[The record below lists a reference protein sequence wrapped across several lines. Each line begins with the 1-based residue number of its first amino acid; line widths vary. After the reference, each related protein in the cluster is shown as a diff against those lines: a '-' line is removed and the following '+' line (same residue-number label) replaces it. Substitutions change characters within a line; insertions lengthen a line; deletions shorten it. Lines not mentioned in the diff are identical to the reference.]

1 MSVIDRFTRD
11 AASKYL
17 WAVMTLVAIG
27 GLAFGI
33 TSGSD
38 ALDDER
44 ATSQTR
50 AVRYV
55 ERLEP
60 RLEGGDVAGPLS
72 GQRAASLE
80 AAVER
85 SILADERV
93 SRVRIWSTDG
103 TLLFSTDPAD
113 TPGSDAGLN
122 DDVLG
127 QASREG
133 ALTRSNTSDTG
144 GQDDPE
150 RSLLRTYA
158 PIGTSIVAEI
168 DQTDEGTLAPVR
180 TEWLSYQV
188 LAGVMVLVFLVL
200 TGLSLR
206 EPFERINVGVPF
218 ATSSIPKGFSL
229 IDDER
234 LHAVH
239 EVYRLASERVAR
251 LEEKLEE
258 SEEARRGLEGDIQR
272 ALSKATSS
280 SPRVDVPAAASPP
293 APVVPE
299 PAIVQVPES
308 EVVAGNAPRSD
319 AWAAAPA
326 GPLARASR
334 DQKPPPS
341 SSRKPNA
348 PAAKPKRTK
357 RQKAKPETP
366 PAAAREVS
374 APPPAPAASPAPERR
389 VAAMATVPTTTSRSI
404 AQPEVDDA
412 RAHEAALETFIRLTE
427 SDRQPHDTTA
437 EVDQGAVRAA
447 LARTAARKKPGGERL
462 QRPEVP
468 PEESAGGQPPSD

>member
-1 MSVIDRFTRD
+1 
-11 AASKYL
+11 
-17 WAVMTLVAIG
+17 
-27 GLAFGI
+27 
-33 TSGSD
+33 
-38 ALDDER
+38 
-44 ATSQTR
+44 
-50 AVRYV
+50 
-55 ERLEP
+55 
-60 RLEGGDVAGPLS
+60 
-72 GQRAASLE
+72 
-80 AAVER
+80 
-85 SILADERV
+85 
-93 SRVRIWSTDG
+93 
-103 TLLFSTDPAD
+103 
-113 TPGSDAGLN
+113 
-122 DDVLG
+122 
-127 QASREG
+127 
-133 ALTRSNTSDTG
+133 
-144 GQDDPE
+144 
-150 RSLLRTYA
+150 
-158 PIGTSIVAEI
+158 
-168 DQTDEGTLAPVR
+168 
-180 TEWLSYQV
+180 
-188 LAGVMVLVFLVL
+188 
-200 TGLSLR
+200 
-206 EPFERINVGVPF
+206 
-218 ATSSIPKGFSL
+218 L

-258 SEEARRGLEGDIQR
+258 SEEARRRLEGDIQR

-280 SPRVDVPAAASPP
+280 APRVDVPVEASPP

-308 EVVAGNAPRSD
+308 EVVAGNAPLSD

-341 SSRKPNA
+341 SSRKPSA

-374 APPPAPAASPAPERR
+374 APPPTPAASPAPERR
-389 VAAMATVPTTTSRSI
+389 VAAMATAPTAAASRSI

-468 PEESAGGQPPSD
+468 PEGPAGEPPPSE